1 MKPKG
6 TRGKISATYDVVI
19 IGAGSA
25 GIAAVDGAKAA
36 GAKSICLIESEQR
49 LGGECAYWAC
59 VPTKSMLKAAKM
71 YHLTKYATGR
81 YGVQAAKVTYD
92 FTAIM
97 KRRDAV
103 VKVLTGNGKRLAE
116 YVRTLK
122 VTVKT
127 GPAHFIAHNILD
139 VKGERVRGKAFV
151 IATGSKDK
159 FPVLD
164 GLEGVPFWKSRDVVS
179 MKSLPVSVAILGGGP
194 VGTEFATLFGLLGV
208 KTTLLEY
215 GEHILPREDGE
226 IAALAETHLRE
237 QGVQI
242 YTKTKALGVKK
253 TGHKMQLTF
262 QVGKQPRKTI
272 SIEKLIVAVG
282 RQPNIDTMSLDRAG
296 VKLNEKGRLEVS
308 ARLETNQA
316 HIFAAGDVTSAL
328 LFTHTASHEGYIAG
342 WNAAKIKTEGKK
354 YVREERVVP
363 RITFVDPEIASVG
376 ITVAEAAKL
385 KKKVKIYRSPFS
397 VLGRAAIDGNRDGLL
412 KVITDAKS
420 GQVLGAHVI
429 GERAGEIM
437 HELAL
442 AMYAGI
448 PFVTVQSML
457 HAYPGW
463 SECIPAAKT

>member
-1 MKPKG
+1 MKLKG

-36 GAKSICLIESEQR
+36 GAKSICLIESEER

-71 YHLTKYATGR
+71 YHLAKYATGR
-81 YGVQAAKVTYD
+81 YGVQANKVTFD
-92 FTAIM
+92 FAAIM

-103 VKVLTGNGKRLAE
+103 VKVLTGNGKRLAD
-116 YVRTLK
+116 YVKNLK
-122 VTVKT
+122 VTVKR
-127 GPAHFIAHNILD
+127 GPAHFIAANMLD

-159 FPVLD
+159 LPVLD
-164 GLEGVPFWKSRDVVS
+164 GLHDIAFWKSRDVVS
-179 MKSLPVSVAILGGGP
+179 MKSLPASVVILGGGP

-226 IAALAETHLRE
+226 VAALAETHLRE

-253 TGHKMQLTF
+253 VGHKVQLTF
-262 QVGKQPRKTI
+262 QVGKQPRKTL
-272 SIEKLIVAVG
+272 SVEKLIVAVG
-282 RQPNIDTMSLDRAG
+282 RQPNIDTLALERAS
-296 VKLNEKGRLEVS
+296 VKVNEKGRLDVS
-308 ARLETNQA
+308 ARLETNQT

-342 WNAAKIKTEGKK
+342 WNAAKIKAEGKK

-363 RITFVDPEIASVG
+363 RITFVDPEVASVG
-376 ITVAEAAKL
+376 ITVFEAAKL

-420 GQVLGAHVI
+420 GQILGAHVI

-463 SECIPAAKT
+463 SECIPAAQT